1 MTDPKTALFGQ
12 FARVGKVL
20 ASPSRLLLLDLLS
33 QGEKPVETLAE
44 QARLSVTN
52 TSNHLRELRATS
64 LVRTRRK
71 GQSVLYRL
79 ASPSVHSLLRALQDV
94 AFDHLAEVR
103 ELVRDYYDDP
113 DALEAVDAATLR
125 ARLDA
130 GDVVVLDVRPPDEYR
145 SAHVAGALSI
155 PIDELDRRLSE
166 IPRDRQVV
174 AYCRGPYC
182 LYSRQAVERLRA
194 QGFEAFRM
202 AEGVPE
208 WAARGLPVAAGGDK
222 EREHDS

>member
-1 MTDPKTALFGQ
+1 MSDPKVALFAQ

-20 ASPSRLLLLDLLS
+20 GSPSRLLLLDLLA
-33 QGEKPVETLAE
+33 QGEKPVETLAS
-44 QARLSVTN
+44 QAKLSVSN

-64 LVRTRRK
+64 LVQTRRD

-79 ASPSVHSLLRALQDV
+79 ASPSVRDLIRTLQDV
-94 AFDHLAEVR
+94 AYDHLAEVR

-113 DALEAVDAATLR
+113 DALDAVDARTLR

-130 GDVVVLDVRPPDEYR
+130 GDVVVLDVRPRDEYA

-155 PIDELDRRLSE
+155 PIEELDRRLSE
-166 IPRDRQVV
+166 IPRNRQVV

-194 QGFEAFRM
+194 EGFEAFRM
-202 AEGVPE
+202 EEGVQD
-208 WAARGLPVAAGGDK
+208 WADRGFPVTVGG
-222 EREHDS
+222 

>member
-1 MTDPKTALFGQ
+1 MSDPKVALFAQ

-20 ASPSRLLLLDLLS
+20 GSPSRLLLLDLLA
-33 QGEKPVETLAE
+33 QGEKPVETLAS
-44 QARLSVTN
+44 QAKLSVSN

-64 LVRTRRK
+64 LVQTRRD

-79 ASPSVHSLLRALQDV
+79 ASPSVRDLIRTLQDV
-94 AFDHLAEVR
+94 AYDHLAEVR

-113 DALEAVDAATLR
+113 DALDAVDARTLR

-130 GDVVVLDVRPPDEYR
+130 GDVVVLDVRPRDEYA

-155 PIDELDRRLSE
+155 PIEELDRRLSE
-166 IPRDRQVV
+166 IPRNRQVV

-182 LYSRQAVERLRA
+182 LYSRQAVERLRDE
-194 QGFEAFRM
+194 GFEAFRM
-202 AEGVPE
+202 EEGVQD
-208 WAARGLPVAAGGDK
+208 WADRGFPVTVGG
-222 EREHDS
+222 

>member
-1 MTDPKTALFGQ
+1 MPDPKTTLFAQ

-20 ASPSRLLLLDLLS
+20 ASPSRLVLLDLLA
-33 QGEKPVETLAE
+33 QGEKAVETLAA
-44 QARLSVTN
+44 QAKLSVTN

-64 LVRTRRK
+64 LVRTRRD

-79 ASPSVHSLLRALQDV
+79 ASPSVHDLIRTLQDV

-103 ELVRDYYDDP
+103 EVVRDYYDDP

-125 ARLDA
+125 ARLA
-130 GDVVVLDVRPPDEYR
+130 EGDVVLLDVRPPDEYA
-145 SAHVAGALSI
+145 SAHVAGAVSM
-155 PIDELDRRLSE
+155 PIDELERRLSE

-182 LYSRQAVERLRA
+182 LYSRQAVECLRA
-194 QGFEAFRM
+194 EGFEAFRM
-202 AEGVPE
+202 EEGVQE
-208 WAARGLPVAAGGDK
+208 WASLGFPVH
-222 EREHDS
+222 R

>member
-1 MTDPKTALFGQ
+1 MHEPKTALFAL

-33 QGEKPVETLAE
+33 QGEKPVETLAS

-64 LVRTRRK
+64 LVRTRRD
-71 GQSVLYRL
+71 GQSILYRL
-79 ASPSVHSLLRALQDV
+79 ASPSVRDLVRTLQDV
-94 AFDHLAEVR
+94 AYDHLAEVR
-103 ELVRDYYDDP
+103 ELVRDYYADP
-113 DALEAVDAATLR
+113 DALEAVDAVTLSE
-125 ARLDA
+125 RLHA
-130 GDVVVLDVRPPDEYR
+130 GDVVVLDVRPADEYA

-155 PIDELDRRLSE
+155 PVDELDRRLSE

-182 LYSRQAVERLRA
+182 LYSRQAVERLRDA
-194 QGFEAFRM
+194 GFEAFRM
-202 AEGVPE
+202 EDGVPE
-208 WAARGLPVAAGGDK
+208 WAARGLPVTVGDS
-222 EREHDS
+222 RS

>member
-1 MTDPKTALFGQ
+1 MSDPKTTLFAQ

-33 QGEKPVETLAE
+33 QGEKAVETLAD

-52 TSNHLRELRATS
+52 TSNHLRELRSTS
-64 LVRTRRK
+64 LVRTRRD

-79 ASPSVHSLLRALQDV
+79 ASPSVHDLVRTLQDV

-103 ELVRDYYDDP
+103 EVVRDYYDDP

-130 GDVVVLDVRPPDEYR
+130 GDVVLLDVRPPDEYA
-145 SAHVAGALSI
+145 SAHVAGAVSI
-155 PIDELDRRLSE
+155 PIDELERRLSE

-194 QGFEAFRM
+194 EGFEAFRM
-202 AEGVPE
+202 EEGVQE
-208 WAARGLPVAAGGDK
+208 WASLGFPVH
-222 EREHDS
+222 R

>member
-1 MTDPKTALFGQ
+1 MSDPKVALFAQ

-20 ASPSRLLLLDLLS
+20 GSPSRLLLLDLLA
-33 QGEKPVETLAE
+33 QGEKPVETLAS
-44 QARLSVTN
+44 QAKLSVSN

-64 LVRTRRK
+64 LVQTRRD

-79 ASPSVHSLLRALQDV
+79 ASPSVRDLIRTLQDV
-94 AFDHLAEVR
+94 AYDHLAEVR

-113 DALEAVDAATLR
+113 DALDAVDARTLR

-130 GDVVVLDVRPPDEYR
+130 GDVVVLDVRPRDEYA

-155 PIDELDRRLSE
+155 PIEELDRRLSE
-166 IPRDRQVV
+166 IPRNRQVV

-194 QGFEAFRM
+194 EGFKAFRM
-202 AEGVPE
+202 EEGVQD
-208 WAARGLPVAAGGDK
+208 WADRGFPVTVGG
-222 EREHDS
+222 

>member
-1 MTDPKTALFGQ
+1 MHEPKTALFAL

-33 QGEKPVETLAE
+33 QGEKPVETLAS

-64 LVRTRRK
+64 LVRTRRD
-71 GQSVLYRL
+71 GQSILYRL
-79 ASPSVHSLLRALQDV
+79 ASPSVRDLVRTLQDV
-94 AFDHLAEVR
+94 AYDHLAEVR
-103 ELVRDYYDDP
+103 ELVRDYYADP
-113 DALEAVDAATLR
+113 DALEAVDAVTLSE
-125 ARLDA
+125 RLHA
-130 GDVVVLDVRPPDEYR
+130 GDVVVLDVRPADEYA

-155 PIDELDRRLSE
+155 PVDELDRRLSE

-182 LYSRQAVERLRA
+182 LYSRQAVERLRGA
-194 QGFEAFRM
+194 GFEAFRM
-202 AEGVPE
+202 EDGVPE
-208 WAARGLPVAAGGDK
+208 WAARGLPVTVGDS
-222 EREHDS
+222 RS

>member
-1 MTDPKTALFGQ
+1 MSDPKTTLFAQ

-20 ASPSRLLLLDLLS
+20 ASPSRLLLLDLLA
-33 QGEKPVETLAE
+33 QGEKAVETLAD
-44 QARLSVTN
+44 QAKLSVTN

-64 LVRTRRK
+64 LVRTRRD

-79 ASPSVHSLLRALQDV
+79 ASPSVHDLVRTLQDV

-103 ELVRDYYDDP
+103 EVVRDYYDDP
-113 DALEAVDAATLR
+113 NALEAVDAATLR
-125 ARLDA
+125 ARLEA
-130 GDVVVLDVRPPDEYR
+130 GDVVLLDVRPPDEYA
-145 SAHVAGALSI
+145 SAHVAGAVSI
-155 PIDELDRRLSE
+155 PIDELERRLSE

-194 QGFEAFRM
+194 EGFAAFRM
-202 AEGVPE
+202 EEGVQE
-208 WAARGLPVAAGGDK
+208 WASRGFPVMAGD
-222 EREHDS
+222 